1 MRPLLALMLG
11 TWVLA
16 SRAQN
21 SGPASDPQLAAR
33 MIDIAAHHSRPLSL
47 AEVFTLVE
55 IETGMNVTFPP
66 GSIVLGDEV
75 VLAKAEKI
83 PLSQLLAS
91 VAAQRSL
98 VFERRDGELQVR
110 SANAPVP
117 VVMEPNP
124 RPRPAA
130 ATAVRSKAP
139 SPAPAP
145 AIRVSPAPAS
155 VPAAV
160 SAPRPTVAD
169 QDGVIGDL
177 AAQIE
182 RIASGRGVRSRKE
195 KDIAAAVRGAIAE
208 VHLSVE
214 RKEQVLDLAVDLVQA
229 ASGAAPQFT
238 ETIANAAA
246 FAPAVAGL
254 KSAGPRLR
262 AAAYAGMRAPQPRR
276 NGVQREEL
284 PVERTAVIKA
294 PRGQTPETFV
304 VPGAESVP
312 EAAPERD
319 SDDVAAAVR
328 RISSLADSVQ
338 TDAPAVVATT
348 PGTGSVEQA
357 DAAPAPAQRR
367 TITLTGGP
375 LPSEREENAAA
386 GSLTSGVTP
395 FSAPALELPDS
406 AAPAGP
412 APADNSVVQME
423 ALSVQAG
430 VLRNSQTSLRERATV
445 SVDVVTSPDFRRFI
459 ATDVSDIVI
468 RMPGLSTTTKGSF
481 AVVRGLAERYNPI
494 MLDGMVL
501 PSSDPERQTP
511 ELDLFPT
518 RLVDAVVVSK
528 MFEPRLPGTSSGG
541 AIDLR
546 TKTLPE
552 GRYGQFTFGF
562 RADEGA
568 VKRDD
573 FFGSRIEG
581 NRDMFALGTKD
592 RAAAPASDAGN
603 IALVRSSDTPWS
615 GRSRAFPVGLRF
627 GAVYEDR
634 IDLGGEGRALGYSLS
649 LGYDSSASTEETE
662 TFGFAFL
669 PLRTKGLLAADG
681 KTLAGDAKG
690 ETISEFER
698 EVRIGGLATIGY
710 AFNSNHSIGLS
721 LFLSQIGADNIT
733 RTYQG
738 FSGLQ
743 VPTLEQLNLLRDA
756 FATGKISSQFKGLG
770 GEDTLARSESG
781 YYRERNLT
789 DLKLSGEHKLSSARV
804 EWALADIRTS
814 QDEPDAT
821 FLPYQQRFPA
831 VAGQKS
837 LFIEYGQPGRNPSR
851 FWREVSEA
859 TRAGR
864 LDGQIDFDLGLADA
878 IRVRSGVYIDRTER
892 SFVQEAFYLS
902 TGPRST
908 GDTLDELVADVRKA
922 PFDPGAGTQR
932 AINTTPAFAN
942 AERKQAAAYLSFN
955 LPLVAETEWARKLDL
970 LVGARMERF
979 QLAASGRGQLFNERS
994 ADFYLSAL
1002 DQQLVDSADYGT
1014 DKSANRIFARTL
1026 EEDTVHPAAALTW
1039 SPISR
1044 MNVRLGYSRTVAR
1057 PSFREVGPYF
1067 TNDEV
1072 TNEVQHGNVFLRT
1085 SQVDNYDFR
1094 IEYFLPKRRDL
1105 VALSLF
1111 AKRIAN
1117 PIEKVKLITSGVGTS
1132 VIGWFNNPGDA
1143 DIRGGEFEA
1152 AKNLGFLGEL
1162 GSYFTLGGNA
1172 TFIEATVPVGKKEL
1186 GFAAGEERQ
1195 LFDQPEWIANA
1206 YLTFDHQP
1214 SGFSTTLSWFSIS
1227 DVLRNIDTFTWNTY
1241 VAGYSRLDLTLSQR
1255 FGRHWQVRVQARN
1268 LADPTREFIAD
1279 PEVATEGV
1287 VLRTFKDGRNYSLS
1301 ASYDF

>member
-55 IETGMNVTFPP
+55 IETGMNVTYPP

-110 SANAPVP
+110 SANAPAP
-117 VVMEPNP
+117 VVMEP

-130 ATAVRSKAP
+130 AVRSKAP

-145 AIRVSPAPAS
+145 VIRVAPASAS
-155 VPAAV
+155 VPAAG
-160 SAPRPTVAD
+160 SAPRATGAD

-177 AAQIE
+177 AARIE
-182 RIASGRGVRSRKE
+182 RISSGRGTRSRKE
-195 KDIAAAVRGAIAE
+195 KDIAAAVRAAIAE
-208 VHLSVE
+208 VHLSAE
-214 RKEQVLDLAVDLVQA
+214 RKEQVLELAVDLVQA
-229 ASGAAPQFT
+229 AAGVAPQFT

-246 FAPAVAGL
+246 FAPAVAGP
-254 KSAGPRLR
+254 KSAGARLR
-262 AAAYAGMRAPQPRR
+262 AAAYAGMRAPQLRR
-276 NGVQREEL
+276 DRLERGDL
-284 PVERTAVIKA
+284 PVERAVVIKA
-294 PRGQTPETFV
+294 PAGQTPETFV
-304 VPGAESVP
+304 VPGSEPVS
-312 EAAPERD
+312 EAAPARE

-338 TDAPAVVATT
+338 ADAPAVAST
-348 PGTGSVEQA
+348 PAADGIERA
-357 DAAPAPAQRR
+357 DAAAVPAERR
-367 TITLTGGP
+367 TITIGGGP
-375 LPSEREENAAA
+375 LRSERAESAAA
-386 GSLTSGVTP
+386 GTVGEGITP
-395 FSAPALELPDS
+395 FTAPALELPAG
-406 AAPAGP
+406 AAPAGAP
-412 APADNSVVQME
+412 AADNSVVQME

-430 VLRNSQTSLRERATV
+430 VLRNSQTSLRERASV

-518 RLVDAVVVSK
+518 RLVDAVVVNK

-573 FFGSRIEG
+573 FFGSRTEG

-592 RAAAPASDAGN
+592 RASVPASDAGN
-603 IALVRSSDTPWS
+603 IALVRSNDTPWS

-627 GAVYEDR
+627 GAVYENR
-634 IDLGGEGRALGYSLS
+634 VDLGGEGRALGYSLS
-649 LGYDSSASTEETE
+649 LGYDSSASTEQTE
-662 TFGFAFL
+662 TFGFTFL
-669 PLRTKGLLAADG
+669 PLGTKGLLAADG
-681 KTLAGDAKG
+681 KTLAGDPKG

-710 AFNSNHSIGLS
+710 AFNANHSIGLS
-721 LFLSQIGADNIT
+721 LFLSQIGADNVT

-821 FLPYQQRFPA
+821 FLPYQQRFPS
-831 VAGQKS
+831 VTGQKS

-851 FWREVSEA
+851 YWREVSES

-878 IRVRSGVYIDRTER
+878 IRLRSGIYIDETER
-892 SFVQEAFYLS
+892 SFLQESFYLS
-902 TGPRST
+902 AGPRST
-908 GDTLDELVADVRKA
+908 GNTLEELIADVRKA

-932 AINTTPAFAN
+932 VLNTTPAFAN

-955 LPLVAETEWARKLDL
+955 LPLVAEQQWARKLDL

-979 QLAASGRGQLFNERS
+979 QLDASGRGQLFNERS
-994 ADFYLSAL
+994 ADFFLSAL
-1002 DQQLVDSADYGT
+1002 DQQLVEPADYGT
-1014 DKSANRIFARTL
+1014 DKSANRVFARAL
-1026 EEDTVHPAAALTW
+1026 EEDTLHPAAALTW

-1105 VALSLF
+1105 IALSLF

-1117 PIEKVKLITSGVGTS
+1117 PIEKVKVVTSGVGTP

-1143 DIRGGEFEA
+1143 NIRGGEFEA

-1162 GSYFTLGGNA
+1162 GSWFTLGGNA
-1172 TFIEATVPVGKKEL
+1172 TFIDARVPVGRKEL

-1255 FGRHWQVRVQARN
+1255 FGRQWQVRVQARN
-1268 LADPTREFIAD
+1268 LADPPREFIAD
-1279 PEVATEGV
+1279 PEVATDGV